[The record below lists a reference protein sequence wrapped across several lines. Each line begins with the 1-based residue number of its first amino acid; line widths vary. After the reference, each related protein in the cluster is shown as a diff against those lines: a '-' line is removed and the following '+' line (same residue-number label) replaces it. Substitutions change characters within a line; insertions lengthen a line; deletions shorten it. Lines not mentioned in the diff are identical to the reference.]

1 MDNSTLEQLEKTPEH
16 GSNSKRLHP
25 ENGLDRETKNRIAY
39 VNFIIIRFARGFKM
53 LITEDFRYLEE
64 YGGLDFLRKNY
75 AYEHTQSEHNACLTL
90 LKVCRKN
97 GGWL

>member
-1 MDNSTLEQLEKTPEH
+1 MDNSTLEQAEKSPEQY
-16 GSNSKRLHP
+16 P
-25 ENGLDRETKNRIAY
+25 ENGLDRETKNRIGY

-53 LITEDFRYLEE
+53 LIPEAFRYLEE
-64 YGGLDFLRKNY
+64 YGGLDFLYKNY
-75 AYEHTQSEHNACLTL
+75 EYEHTQSEHNTCLTL